1 MMPLSEPKKTTVWFR
16 EGPASL
22 SATMRVRRYLEG
34 KNDGEGKSVSNSRHR
49 SGLTAECL
57 TDGGAAHGDEEQQ
70 RG

>member
-34 KNDGEGKSVSNSRHR
+34 ESDGEGKSVSK
-49 SGLTAECL
+49 LTPSFRF
-57 TDGGAAHGDEEQQ
+57 D
-70 RG
+70 R

>member
-34 KNDGEGKSVSNSRHR
+34 KNDGEGKSVSKLTPSFRFDRRMFDRRR
-49 SGLTAECL
+49 SSA
-57 TDGGAAHGDEEQQ
+57 
-70 RG
+70 R